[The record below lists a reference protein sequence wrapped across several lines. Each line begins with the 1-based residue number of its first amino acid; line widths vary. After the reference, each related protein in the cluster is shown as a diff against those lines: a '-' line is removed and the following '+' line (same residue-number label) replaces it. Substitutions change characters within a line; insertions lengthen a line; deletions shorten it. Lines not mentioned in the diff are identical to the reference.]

1 MRKKILYIGDV
12 GQTFSAKF
20 VHALGICGLLRDA
33 GYDVKILCDGH
44 EAKEERR
51 IFNDLE
57 FSYTK
62 QCISRTRLKS
72 VENVIEWGYGFKL
85 WNLFRKTAKDYKPDY
100 VVLYGYVIE
109 KKMLRYCKKHQI
121 PMIVERVDWF
131 QRDDYSTDIEKL
143 LFYSR
148 AQKAILKWDKAVDG
162 VISISPFF
170 QKYYKEM
177 GVNTIQIPPLFT
189 EKIVDCPLDRKNK
202 GVLKLVYAGSLGGKK
217 DSILPVIQVVHK
229 INHNKKLVELSLVGL
244 AEGEVAFASGVSDL
258 QSAGI
263 VCHGRVPHDR
273 ALEIVAEADF
283 SFLLRENKRYAKAG
297 FSTKFAESML
307 CGVPVICTK
316 VGGADT
322 VIESGKDGLLLADNT
337 YETLEK
343 TVEYLLEMKSDEIL
357 AMKCNAYRTAEKLF
371 LSSNYLTDIKTFL
384 DEI

>member
-1 MRKKILYIGDV
+1 MRNKILYIGDV

-20 VHALGICGLLRDA
+20 VHALGICGLFRDA
-33 GYDVKILCDGH
+33 GYDVKILCDGYG
-44 EAKEERR
+44 AKEESRT
-51 IFNDLE
+51 FNDLE

-62 QCISRTRLKS
+62 QYISKTRLRS
-72 VENVIEWGYGFKL
+72 VENVIEWGYGLKL
-85 WNLFRKTAKDYKPDY
+85 WGLFKKTAKDYKPDY
-100 VVLYGYVIE
+100 VILYGYAIE
-109 KKMLRYCKKHQI
+109 KKLLRYCKKYQI
-121 PMIVERVDWF
+121 PLIVERADWF
-131 QRDDYSTDIEKL
+131 QRDDYSTNVEKL

-170 QKYYKEM
+170 QKYYTEI
-177 GVNTIQIPPLFT
+177 GVKTIQIPPLFT
-189 EKIVDCPLDRKNK
+189 EKIVDCPFERKNK

-217 DSILPVIQVVHK
+217 DSILPIVQIVYK

-244 AEGEVAFASGVSDL
+244 AEEEVELASGLSDL

-263 VCHGRVPHDR
+263 VCHGRVSHDR
-273 ALEIVAEADF
+273 ALEIVTEADF

-316 VGGADT
+316 VGGADV
-322 VIESGKDGLLLADNT
+322 VIENGQDGFLLADNT
-337 YETLEK
+337 FETLEK
-343 TVEYLLEMKSDEIL
+343 SIKHLLEMKSDEIL
-357 AMKCNAYRTAEKLF
+357 TMKCNAYKTAEKLF
-371 LSSNYLTDIKTFL
+371 LSRNYLLNIKTFL